1 MIEWDQQPSEMS
13 NRQLL
18 VWLGLGLVGI
28 LSPALQLWEARAMS
42 WLFVGGGIFIPTV
55 VGSETAANTQSGQ
68 YIDAWWRRI
77 GMAGRSLAILTF
89 AVVMWGSIAL
99 YSGSLVPLSSFVC
112 GLFLGLII
120 KPTTLLVRR
129 RFNN

>member
-1 MIEWDQQPSEMS
+1 MS

-18 VWLGLGLVGI
+18 VWLGLGLVSI
-28 LSPALQLWEARAMS
+28 ISPTLPLWEARAMS
-42 WLFVGGGIFIPTV
+42 WLFVGGGIFISTV
-55 VGSETAANTQSGQ
+55 VGSETAANTQPGQ

-89 AVVMWGSIAL
+89 AVVMWGSIGL

-112 GLFLGLII
+112 GLFLGFIEKLSFV
-120 KPTTLLVRR
+120 LVRR
-129 RFNN
+129 SFNN